1 MIYELRHYV
10 PIEGMKDKMRE
21 RFARDSLP
29 LFLETGI
36 KLIDFW
42 ETPETGEIWYVVE
55 WPSEEVAKKSWEDF
69 VQTPRW
75 KEIAARTEQ
84 DGPLSTS
91 RGIVLKRPSFV
102 KAEWLTPINPTED
115 R

>member
-29 LFLETGI
+29 LFKKTGI

-42 ETPETGEIWYVVE
+42 ETPESGEIWYVVE
-55 WPSEEVAKKSWEDF
+55 WPDEKAASIGWQEF
-69 VQTPRW
+69 VLTPEW

-91 RGIVLKRPSFV
+91 RSIVLERPAFV
-102 KAEWLTPINPTED
+102 KSEWLTPIRLTED
-115 R
+115 Q

>member
-10 PIEGMKDKMRE
+10 PTIGMKDKMRE

-29 LFLETGI
+29 LFKQRGI
-36 KLIDFW
+36 ALIDFW
-42 ETPETGEIWYVVE
+42 EAPESGEIWYVVE
-55 WPSEEVAKKSWEDF
+55 WPDEKAASIGWQQFIE
-69 VQTPRW
+69 TPEW

-91 RGIVLKRPSFV
+91 WSIALKRPAFV
-102 KAEWLTPINPTED
+102 KSEWL
-115 R
+115 RR